1 MGDVR
6 FNQEQG
12 GYVRA
17 KSSID
22 FTDCHTGQ
30 EYRAGDEF
38 ECTFE
43 RFQEMENNGIPVQPT
58 YIEYRGTK
66 KKSGKK
72 IIIFQKLLY
81 VIGGI
86 EAWDMNLAKTFEDKN
101 IIFVFSSADKTQMV
115 ELSKYATVMLDN
127 GDRHYECDILINA
140 NYDGSR
146 ILLDRTKAEQIYQ
159 TIHSDFSALKRVN
172 GWTNFELNIDP
183 RTTHIFSASTT
194 AQKGLKEGFGY
205 ESDVLPNIL
214 AKADTERPMVF
225 ISLTRASEEKG
236 IGRCIQMARE
246 FKKHNKRFIWLLCS
260 TLNAGDSDAN
270 RRYIEQ
276 IKAIPE
282 FIQVQPQL
290 YTRELL
296 KIADYCVQLSDTE
309 AYCYT
314 IRESL
319 QQSVPVIAT
328 KFDEAK
334 KVIKNEKNGLLVDFD
349 LHDLDVEKI
358 FSTKFDFKGYEEKVN
373 PLWEKVMNGEL

>member
-1 MGDVR
+1 M
-6 FNQEQG
+6 
-12 GYVRA
+12 RA

-66 KKSGKK
+66 KKSGKR

-86 EAWDMNLAKTFEDKN
+86 ETWDMNLAKTFEDKN
-101 IIFVFSSADKTQMV
+101 ITFVFSSADKTQMI

-146 ILLDRTKAEQIYQ
+146 ILLDRTKAEHIYQ

-172 GWTNFELNIDP
+172 GWANFDLSIDP

-246 FKKHNKRFIWLLCS
+246 FKKKGYNFIWLLCS

-290 YTRELL
+290 YTRKLL
-296 KIADYCVQLSDTE
+296 ALADYCVQLSDTE

-319 QQSVPVIAT
+319 QQGCPVIAT

-334 KVIKNEKNGLLVDFD
+334 KIIKNGKNGWLVDFG
-349 LHDLDVEKI
+349 LHDLDVDKV
-358 FSTKFDFKGYEEKVN
+358 FNTKFEVKGYEEKVD
-373 PLWEKVMNGEL
+373 PLWEKVLRGEI